1 MDNWSVKTFA
11 PWFSAIPLI
20 SPRGSFATRRRQR
33 KKRLS
38 GRGYANKSRACVCQE
53 RARCSMRR
61 IRHPGI
67 NAPSAFTNPDKEGC
81 GNNKP
86 RGKCLQTPG
95 REVGLFPPLSLTLF
109 LSLSLSSC
117 PLNPCLSLSLFLFIR
132 VLPTLTWDG
141 NFASYEHP
149 FPFNFYRQVQT
160 FLVFFFFIKQIVH
173 ANFLSANLW

>member
-109 LSLSLSSC
+109 LSLSLVLSSQS
-117 PLNPCLSLSLFLFIR
+117 LSLSFSFSL
-132 VLPTLTWDG
+132 
-141 NFASYEHP
+141 HP
-149 FPFNFYRQVQT
+149 GLADPHLRRKLCVVRAPISF
-160 FLVFFFFIKQIVH
+160 
-173 ANFLSANLW
+173 